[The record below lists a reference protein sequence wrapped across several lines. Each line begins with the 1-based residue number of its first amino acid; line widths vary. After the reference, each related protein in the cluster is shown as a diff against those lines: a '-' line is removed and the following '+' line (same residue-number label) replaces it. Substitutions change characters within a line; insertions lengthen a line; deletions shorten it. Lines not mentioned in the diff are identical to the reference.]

1 MNPDLLP
8 PGVDPAVAARVQP
21 LNTLTAP
28 YPLHKVATKCYV
40 TTVPAASMHRPD
52 GKRLAFVHG
61 FLSTDQKY
69 DIDYLDSEIAQGNSY
84 IREAT
89 TAEIN
94 AAKMKIDPVGTIRD
108 QLRPQIEA
116 ELREEI
122 EAKIR
127 AEMAAAGK
135 DVNVIISAAQKAT
148 PEQPT
153 PNAMTDAEKLAG
165 TNIKARIAE
174 VTAANTV
181 SAKGAKVIMQSQAAP
196 ITPQSTADIASA
208 AAASGK

>member
-8 PGVDPAVAARVQP
+8 AGVDPAAAARVQP

-28 YPLHKVATKCYV
+28 YPLFKVAPKCYV

-61 FLSTDQKY
+61 FLQTDQKY
-69 DIDYLDSEIAQGNSY
+69 DIDYLDAEIAQGNSY

-89 TAEIN
+89 IAEITI
-94 AAKMKIDPVGTIRD
+94 AKMKIDPVGTIRD

-116 ELREEI
+116 ELRGEI
-122 EAKIR
+122 EAQIR
-127 AEMAAAGK
+127 AEIAAAAAG
-135 DVNVIISAAQKAT
+135 DGTVTVNKSLPQT

-153 PNAMTDAEKLAG
+153 PNAKTDMDKLAG
-165 TNIKARIAE
+165 TDIKARM
-174 VTAANTV
+174 AAAADAAIQ
-181 SAKGAKVIMQSQAAP
+181 AKGAKIIMQSHAAP
-196 ITPQSTADIASA
+196 ISPQSTVDIASA